1 MSIGKLP
8 SGITEGDL
16 QGVLNLEPEEL
27 LYACLATEVGVSGS
41 QRPTGIFVFA
51 EDDIYWLDDKTLEL
65 QRKQSKSDILNI
77 KFSIGNIN
85 LDFTNENWKLTSV
98 EKADKKALE
107 TICANAYL
115 KIASKE
121 PAKAKRDVAQERNQR
136 NQGTDD
142 RYGEIVASMSL
153 GVIKKVSLHSKGY
166 VSGICNPPEK
176 LIAITGSADVAK
188 KSGLGRGLGIVATGG
203 LSTFGSNMRGDVYV
217 TIVTNVK
224 THTIHIDM
232 KSQPSGQNPVGEMH
246 KLLATGEALLAQN
259 TATAVTAPT
268 PSTDLATQL
277 SNLSDLHK
285 SGVLSDAE
293 FNAAKA
299 KILGA

>member
-1 MSIGKLP
+1 MGIGKLP
-8 SGITEGDL
+8 SGISEGDL
-16 QGVLNLEPEEL
+16 LSVLNLEPEEL

-41 QRPTGIFVFA
+41 QRPIGIFVFA
-51 EDDIYWLDDKTLEL
+51 EDDIYWLNDKTLEL
-65 QRKQSKSDILNI
+65 QGKQSKSDILNI
-77 KFSIGNIN
+77 KFSIGSIN
-85 LDFTNENWKLTSV
+85 LDFTHENWKLTSV

-107 TICANAYL
+107 AICSNAYL
-115 KIASKE
+115 KIASNE
-121 PAKAKRDVAQERNQR
+121 PTKAKSDLAPERTQR
-136 NQGTDD
+136 SDD
-142 RYGEIVASMSL
+142 RYGEIVVTAKFGGM
-153 GVIKKVSLHSKGY
+153 KKVSLHSKGY

-188 KSGLGRGLGIVATGG
+188 KSGLGRGLGIVATAG

-224 THTIHIDM
+224 THTIHVDM
-232 KSQPSGQNPVGEMH
+232 KHQPSGQNPVGEMQ

-259 TATAVTAPT
+259 TATVAPAPT

-299 KILGA
+299 KILGT